1 MRVGAFG
8 RTELKL
14 HPLIVV
20 VVAAACVLGRMG
32 DLMQAALALTLHEF
46 SHAVVAYVFGC
57 PILSIEIMPFGGV
70 ARLERGALPPHTE
83 LCIAAAG
90 PVASFFAAGLTAM
103 CGDLFPDTAARLQPF
118 LLFNL
123 TLALT
128 NLLPALPLDGGRM
141 LRALLQNRISYGPA
155 TRFAAWLGVAGGC
168 GMLALAIWCAVRGAY
183 NLTLPTMGV
192 FLLLAAV
199 MELRM
204 LPEGRMGAYL
214 SRYDGVH
221 AGRAYDVHHVAA
233 HASMRTREALSVLR
247 HNRYN
252 VLRVVDGQMRT
263 IGEIDEG
270 ILLRAIAE
278 GHGNDEIGALLSFDR
293 HA

>member
-8 RTELKL
+8 RTELRI

-20 VVAAACVLGRMG
+20 VAAAACVLGRLG

-46 SHAVVAYVFGC
+46 SHAIVAYVFGC
-57 PILSIEIMPFGGV
+57 PVRSIEIMPFGGV

-83 LCIAAAG
+83 MCVAAAG
-90 PVASFFAAGLTAM
+90 PAASFFAAGLTAM
-103 CGDLFPDTAARLQPF
+103 CGELFPGTAGRLHPF
-118 LLFNL
+118 LAFNL

-141 LRALLQNRISYGPA
+141 LRALLQNRMSYGSA
-155 TRFAAWLGVAGGC
+155 TRLAAWFGVAGGC
-168 GMLALAIWCAVRGAY
+168 GMLAFAIWCAVRGAY
-183 NLTLPTMGV
+183 NLTLPTLGV

-199 MELRM
+199 MELRA
-204 LPEGRMGAYL
+204 LPEERMGAYL
-214 SRYDGVH
+214 NRYDGMH
-221 AGRAYDVHHVAA
+221 AGRTYDVHHVAA

-247 HNRYN
+247 LNRYN

-263 IGEIDEG
+263 VGEIDEG
-270 ILLRAIAE
+270 MLLRAVAE
-278 GHGNDEIGALLSFDR
+278 GRGNEKIGALLSFDR